1 MESDEEKQSGNVM
14 VKSIDKDSELTKE
27 SFDYKQHFTQPPAH
41 YTEAS
46 LVKTT
51 GRTWN
56 RTSEVPMHQRSLRLL
71 QEDTLQ
77 KRTKNLYM
85 TELGEVVNNIMKQS
99 FTSIVDVNFTAYME
113 GLLDMIAEGKVEWKS
128 VISNFY
134 PDLNDAVEKAEKEL
148 ETVKIEDEVTDVV
161 CEECGRN
168 RSSNT
173 VLMESSLHVPDSR
186 NAATPNRIW
195 RRSELP
201 ARNAEK
207 TLYCVRQRKADVITD
222 VRIIRNVI
230 LCHGRS
236 HQKKNVRNAEAI
248 W

>member
-1 MESDEEKQSGNVM
+1 
-14 VKSIDKDSELTKE
+14 
-27 SFDYKQHFTQPPAH
+27 
-41 YTEAS
+41 
-46 LVKTT
+46 
-51 GRTWN
+51 
-56 RTSEVPMHQRSLRLL
+56 
-71 QEDTLQ
+71 
-77 KRTKNLYM
+77 M

-134 PDLNDAVEKAEKEL
+134 PDLNEAVEKAEKEL

-168 RSSNT
+168 MVIKYGPHGKFLACPGFPECRNT
-173 VLMESSLHVPDSR
+173 
-186 NAATPNRIW
+186 NRIW